1 MCRGPRSHWV
11 ISSSR
16 FWAWF
21 VGRLSC
27 FQNHLTADLS
37 GGHREVCL
45 PHTPYQ
51 ACMAIKM
58 TASTKRCEI
67 IWTIYYSVFS
77 PVASEEARERA
88 RPREYNSEVV
98 GRGERARKEHRRG
111 RYRARRLPFDSS
123 LQQPRRR
130 SPDRRL
136 QFVDLLHG
144 ELPLPTLHPCSLSPF
159 LR

>member
-1 MCRGPRSHWV
+1 
-11 ISSSR
+11 
-16 FWAWF
+16 
-21 VGRLSC
+21 
-27 FQNHLTADLS
+27 
-37 GGHREVCL
+37 
-45 PHTPYQ
+45 
-51 ACMAIKM
+51 M

-144 ELPLPTLHPCSLSPF
+144 FRLEPAVGGAADAKKSIDSPEAVES
-159 LR
+159 